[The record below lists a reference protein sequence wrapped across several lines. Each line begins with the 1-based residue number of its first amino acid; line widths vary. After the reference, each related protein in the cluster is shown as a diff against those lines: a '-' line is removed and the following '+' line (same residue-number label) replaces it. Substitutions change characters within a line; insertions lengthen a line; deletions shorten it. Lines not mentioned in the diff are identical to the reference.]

1 MPTPEDLKK
10 IFKEAAEV
18 AAEVPEALREA
29 AFQRA
34 LDALLPKPPAPAAP
48 PRPSRAEPG
57 ATPASPSAA
66 RTGAVTTL
74 MELLNR
80 TDLAAQMAG
89 RKVLDRALLVLK
101 AAQGHSIESLSASE
115 IAQVLTQKFREATT
129 ATAVRMALDRNSE
142 YTDRRPEGA
151 GFVYSIM
158 APGDRYLENL
168 AAPSLGTHP
177 AKTRTRASVKRR
189 PRVSNAASPKKQ
201 GRPGKT
207 GRPGPKAMLEV
218 LLAEG
223 FFSQPRTMGEI
234 LTHIEE
240 KKTHRYATSD
250 FTATLQRLTRE
261 TKLERTRNSEDQ
273 YEYKAV

>member
-1 MPTPEDLKK
+1 VPTPEELKK

-18 AAEVPEALREA
+18 AAEVPEPLREA

-34 LDALLPKPPAPAAP
+34 LDALLPKPAVPEPPPKVSRTEPAPAP
-48 PRPSRAEPG
+48 
-57 ATPASPSAA
+57 TSPSAS

-74 MELLNR
+74 MELMNR
-80 TDLAAQMAG
+80 TELAAKMAG

-101 AAQGHSIESLSASE
+101 AAHAHSVESLSATE
-115 IAQVLTQKFREATT
+115 ISQVLTQKFREATT
-129 ATAVRMALDRNSE
+129 PTAVRMALDRNSE

-158 APGDRYLENL
+158 APGERYLESL
-168 AAPSLGTHP
+168 AAPSP
-177 AKTRTRASVKRR
+177 AGHSGKLRVPERKRS
-189 PRVSNAASPKKQ
+189 RVPDTGATPKKK
-201 GRPGKT
+201 GRKGKT
-207 GRPGPKAMLEV
+207 GRPGPKVMLEL

-234 LTHIEE
+234 LSHVEE

-261 TKLERTRNSEDQ
+261 TKLERTRNSQGQ
-273 YEYKAV
+273 YEYKAA